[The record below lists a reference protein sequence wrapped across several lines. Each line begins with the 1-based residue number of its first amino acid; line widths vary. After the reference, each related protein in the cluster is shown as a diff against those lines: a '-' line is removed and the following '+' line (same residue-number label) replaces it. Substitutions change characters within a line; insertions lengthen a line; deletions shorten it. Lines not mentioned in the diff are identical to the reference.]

1 MVENPSPAAGLR
13 LALRLYKL
21 VLAGWLVTL
30 AAFVPAHAVV
40 ASATASVRAN
50 LPAAPAPGD
59 EALIFVERLAP
70 VSAPLAL
77 AVLSGCLA
85 LAAWSVLWH
94 AGTVRWWLSAGAVR
108 VRLAEIIGH
117 GVVWWWRYTRL
128 GVVAIG
134 AAAALLTAI
143 CLPALRLLRT
153 ASDATAVVVLS
164 AGAVLSFAAALL
176 CWTAALRGA
185 WLLGES
191 GRRSAL
197 VAWLRGLVAT
207 LRRPL
212 RSLLPLPVWA
222 LPGAALL
229 AAPLAVDGPA
239 ALPTLLAAPLASSFC
254 WVALYLSYAP
264 QEPPEEWV
272 RKMQARAAARA
283 ARPRLPQD
291 PYKTGRIPTQP
302 HDSK

>member
-1 MVENPSPAAGLR
+1 MVENPSPATGLR

-40 ASATASVRAN
+40 AAATASVRAN
-50 LPAAPAPGD
+50 LPAAPAAGD

-117 GVVWWWRYTRL
+117 GVVWWWRYARL
-128 GVVAIG
+128 GLVVFG
-134 AAAALLTAI
+134 AAAALLAAI
-143 CLPALRLLRT
+143 WLPVLRLLRT
-153 ASDATAVVVLS
+153 ASDATAVLLLS
-164 AGAVLSFAAALL
+164 AGVVLSFAAALL
-176 CWTAALRGA
+176 CWTAGLRGA

-197 VAWLRGLVAT
+197 VAWLRGLGAT

-229 AAPLAVDGPA
+229 LLPLLVEGAAAVFA
-239 ALPTLLAAPLASSFC
+239 LLAAPLASSFC
-254 WVALYLSYAP
+254 CVALYLSYAP

-291 PYKTGRIPTQP
+291 PYKTGRIPTKP
-302 HDSK
+302 PDSN

>member
-1 MVENPSPAAGLR
+1 MGEIPSPAAGLR

-40 ASATASVRAN
+40 AAATASVRAN
-50 LPAAPAPGD
+50 LPAAPAPDD

-70 VSAPLAL
+70 VSAPLTL

-85 LAAWSVLWH
+85 FAAWSVLWH

-117 GVVWWWRYTRL
+117 GVVWWWRYARFSLVAVIVPL
-128 GVVAIG
+128 G
-134 AAAALLTAI
+134 LLAGVW
-143 CLPALRLLRT
+143 LPVLRLART
-153 ASDATAVVVLS
+153 VESQTAAILLATALAVS
-164 AGAVLSFAAALL
+164 AVAVLL
-176 CWTAALRGA
+176 CWPAALRGA

-197 VAWLRGLVAT
+197 VAWLRGLGAVVH
-207 LRRPL
+207 RPL

-229 AAPLAVDGPA
+229 AAPLAVNGSA

-272 RKMQARAAARA
+272 RKMQARAAAHA
-283 ARPRLPQD
+283 ARPRTPPDPQE
-291 PYKTGRIPTQP
+291 TGRIPTQTS
-302 HDSK
+302 DR